1 MNFAT
6 KQPINKGWSSDKK
19 YCVTE
24 KNGTKYLLRIS
35 ELAEHDKKQSEYNMM
50 KQVSALGVPMCQP
63 IEFGT
68 CEGGVPNDSNR
79 FAKLYKK
86 SM

>member
-1 MNFAT
+1 
-6 KQPINKGWSSDKK
+6 
-19 YCVTE
+19 
-24 KNGTKYLLRIS
+24 
-35 ELAEHDKKQSEYNMM
+35 MM